1 MPATAVPKNTN
12 RSSGPGS
19 GPALTLEKR
28 LEPSRFM
35 AVVVP
40 VISVILALAVGAIF
54 LAATGFQPMKVYQSM
69 LNGAV
74 GSKYGI
80 SETIVK
86 AIPLMLAGLGVSVAF
101 RMLLWNIGAE
111 GQFYM
116 GAFGASWVALTFPHL
131 PAYIMLPAM
140 FLAGGLMGALWGL
153 LPALPRAKW
162 GVNEVITTLMLNYVA
177 ILWVDY
183 LVYGPWKD
191 PKGFN
196 FPLTATFSDA
206 AALPT
211 IAGTRVHVGLIF
223 ALVAAVL
230 LAIILWHTRWGYEIR
245 VIGESARAARYAG
258 MNIERN
264 IILVMLL
271 SGALAGLAGM
281 SEVAGITHRLQHGIS
296 PGYGYTAIII
306 AWLAKLHPATI
317 ILVSILFGGL
327 IVGGYSVQT
336 AGVPAATVS
345 MLQGAILFF
354 VLGGEI
360 LTRYRLHFGRKEG
373 K

>member
-1 MPATAVPKNTN
+1 MPAEDTTAAPLI
-12 RSSGPGS
+12 SW
-19 GPALTLEKR
+19 EKR
-28 LEPSRFM
+28 LQPSPVI
-35 AVVVP
+35 AVLVP
-40 VISVILALAVGAIF
+40 VLSVFLALGLGAVF
-54 LAATGFQPMKVYQSM
+54 LAFTGFNPLEVYQNM
-69 LNGAV
+69 LHGAV
-74 GSKYGI
+74 GSRYGF

-116 GAFGASWVALTFPHL
+116 GTFGASWVALSFPEL
-131 PAYIMLPAM
+131 PFYIMLPAM
-140 FLAGGLMGALWGL
+140 FIAGCLMGGLWAC
-153 LPALPRAKW
+153 LPAIPRALW

-191 PKGFN
+191 PQGFN
-196 FPLTATFSDA
+196 FPLTVSFSKAAT
-206 AALPT
+206 LPT
-211 IAGTRVHVGLIF
+211 LLGTRVHLGLVF
-223 ALVAAVL
+223 ALMAALLLSIVL
-230 LAIILWHTRWGYEIR
+230 WRTRWGYEIR
-245 VIGESARAARYAG
+245 VTGENASAASYAG
-258 MNIERN
+258 MNIKRN
-264 IILVMLL
+264 IILVMFL

-296 PGYGYTAIII
+296 PGYGYTAIIV
-306 AWLAKLHPATI
+306 AWLAKLHPAGI
-317 ILVSILFGGL
+317 ILVSFLFGGL

-336 AGVPAATVS
+336 SGVPAATVS
-345 MLQGAILFF
+345 MLQSAILFF

-360 LTRYRLHFGRKEG
+360 LTRYRLRIGRKGG

>member
-1 MPATAVPKNTN
+1 MVG
-12 RSSGPGS
+12 SSLP
-19 GPALTLEKR
+19 GPAPAPLITWEKR
-28 LEPSRFM
+28 LEPSRVM
-35 AVVVP
+35 AVIVP
-40 VISVILALAVGAIF
+40 VIAVILALGVGAIF
-54 LAATGFQPMKVYQSM
+54 LAVTGFNPLKVYQSM
-69 LNGAV
+69 LYGV
-74 GSKYGI
+74 IGSKYGL
-80 SETIVK
+80 SETVVK

-116 GAFGASWVALTFPHL
+116 GAFGASFVALYFPHL
-131 PAYIMLPAM
+131 PAYLMLPAM
-140 FLAGGLMGALWGL
+140 FIAGIVMGGLWAV
-153 LPALPRAKW
+153 LPALPKARW

-196 FPLTATFSDA
+196 FPLTAPFSKA
-206 AALPT
+206 AILPT
-211 IAGTRVHVGLIF
+211 IAGTRVHLGLIF
-223 ALVAAVL
+223 ALLAAIVL
-230 LAIILWHTRWGYEIR
+230 SIILWHTRWGYEIR
-245 VIGESARAARYAG
+245 VIGESPRAARYAG
-258 MNIERN
+258 IKIERN

-317 ILVSILFGGL
+317 ILVSFLFGGL

-336 AGVPAATVS
+336 SGVPAATVS

>member
-1 MPATAVPKNTN
+1 L
-12 RSSGPGS
+12 G
-19 GPALTLEKR
+19 
-28 LEPSRFM
+28 
-35 AVVVP
+35 
-40 VISVILALAVGAIF
+40 VGAIF
-54 LAATGFQPMKVYQSM
+54 LVATGYNPLKVYHDM
-69 LNGAV
+69 LNGVV
-74 GSKYGI
+74 GSKYGL
-80 SETIVK
+80 SETVVK

-116 GAFGASWVALTFPHL
+116 GAFGASFVALYFPHL
-131 PAYIMLPAM
+131 PPYVMLPAM
-140 FLAGGLMGALWGL
+140 FFAGIIMGGLWAL

-177 ILWVDY
+177 VLWVDY

-196 FPLTATFSDA
+196 FPLTAPFSKA
-206 AALPT
+206 ATLPAL
-211 IAGTRVHVGLIF
+211 AGTRVHLGLIF
-223 ALVAAVL
+223 ALLAAVL
-230 LAIILWHTRWGYEIR
+230 LAVILWRTRWGYEIR
-245 VIGESARAARYAG
+245 VIGESPRAARYAG
-258 MNIERN
+258 IKIERN
-264 IILVMLL
+264 IILVMML

-306 AWLAKLHPATI
+306 AWLAKLHPAAI

-336 AGVPAATVS
+336 SGVPSATVS
-345 MLQGAILFF
+345 M
-354 VLGGEI
+354 
-360 LTRYRLHFGRKEG
+360 
-373 K
+373 